1 MLKTAIVTGGS
12 RGIGA
17 AIASEFARLG
27 YNVLINYKS
36 SEKQASALASSLRS
50 YNSEIFT
57 FKADVSK
64 SDEVRSMTDF
74 ALEKFGR
81 IDVLVNNA
89 GVSYIDTINYLDES
103 KSNEIFETNLIGAYN
118 CCKEIS
124 RVMINQKRGK
134 IINIT
139 SMWGETGASCEVAY
153 SSSKAGVIGLTKS
166 LAKELAP
173 SGITVNAV
181 SPGLIATQMNN
192 SFSAEDLNYFIEEIP
207 LGRIGTTEDI
217 AYAVSF
223 LASDKADYIT
233 GQVLSVNGGYVI

>member
-1 MLKTAIVTGGS
+1 MLKTVIVTGGS

-17 AIASEFARLG
+17 AISSEFARLG
-27 YNVLINYKS
+27 YNVIINYKS
-36 SEKQASALASSLRS
+36 NTKQAAALASSLRS
-50 YNSEIFT
+50 YNTEIHT

-64 SDEVRSMTDF
+64 SDEVRLMADY
-74 ALEKFGR
+74 ALEKFGSVD
-81 IDVLVNNA
+81 ILINNA

-103 KSNEIFETNLIGAYN
+103 KSNEIFGTNLIGSYN

-124 RVMINQKRGK
+124 RIMINQKRGK

-173 SGITVNAV
+173 SGINVNAV

-192 SFSAEDLNYFIEEIP
+192 NISTDNLNSFIEEIP
-207 LGRIGTTEDI
+207 LGRIGTPEDI
-217 AYAVSF
+217 AFAVSF

>member
-124 RVMINQKRGK
+124 QVMINQKRGK

-207 LGRIGTTEDI
+207 LGRIGTPEDI